1 MTAPTIRSIELIVSQ
16 FKIPDLGVDTAGY
29 SLVYEKGSSKS
40 VKAYGVRVV
49 CDDGLAGE
57 YVGGDAVGVAQMNK
71 FADTLIGK
79 NPLQR
84 ELIYNDLKRCLRKF
98 DKMGIGMIDLPL
110 WDLAGKH
117 YGASVSELLGGYR
130 TRLPAYASTMSGD
143 RNGGLDSPQA
153 FADFAV
159 QCKSLGYRGYKLHVW
174 DDYSIPELVKTILAV
189 RKAVGDDMHLML
201 DPACK
206 LETFVEA
213 LEVGR
218 ACDEANYLWY
228 EDPYRDT
235 GISSF
240 SHKMLREKLKT
251 PLCQT
256 EHIRGLEEHVNFIVA
271 GGTDLVRVDA
281 EYDGGITGAMKIAH
295 AAEGF
300 GLDVEIHGPGPMH
313 RQLMAALRNSNYYEM
328 SLVHP
333 LTPEIGRCQDI
344 YACGYRDTLTGVDAD
359 GMVDVPTG
367 PGWGVTYDWEFMRAH
382 QIDEKTF
389 K

>member
-1 MTAPTIRSIELIVSQ
+1 MAHPIIRSIEVVVSQ
-16 FKIPDLGVDTAGY
+16 FNLPDLGVDKAGY
-29 SLVYEKGSSKS
+29 SLVWEPGGSKS
-40 VKAYGVRVV
+40 VKTFAVRVD
-49 CDDGLAGE
+49 CGDGLVGE
-57 YVGGDAVGVAQMNK
+57 YVGGDAVGLAQMSK

-79 NPLQR
+79 NPLER

-110 WDLAGKH
+110 WDLAGKL
-117 YGASVSELLGGYR
+117 YGASVSELLGGWR
-130 TRLPAYASTMSGD
+130 KSLPAYASTMSGD
-143 RNGGLDSPQA
+143 RNGGLDSPEA

-159 QCKSLGYRGYKLHVW
+159 QCKELGYKGYKLHVW
-174 DDYSIPELVKTILAV
+174 DDYSVKELVQAIGAV
-189 RKAVGDDMHLML
+189 RRAVGDEMHLML

-206 LETFVEA
+206 LETFMEA

-256 EHIRGLEEHVNFIVA
+256 EHIRGVEEHTNFIIA
-271 GGTDLVRVDA
+271 GGTDIVRTDA

-295 AAEGF
+295 VAEGF

-313 RQLMAALRNSNYYEM
+313 RQLMSALRNSNYYEM

-333 LTPEIGRCQDI
+333 KTSQIGRCQEI
-344 YACGYRDTLTGVDAD
+344 YACGYRDSLTSIDAE
-359 GMVDVPTG
+359 GNVPLPEG
-367 PGWGVTYDWEFMRAH
+367 PGMGVKYDWDFIRAH
-382 QIDEKTF
+382 QIDGKVF

>member
-1 MTAPTIRSIELIVSQ
+1 MTKPIVHSIEVVVSQ
-16 FKIPDLGVDTAGY
+16 FKLPDLGVDTAGY
-29 SLVYEKGSSKS
+29 SLVYQPGGTKS
-40 VKAYGVRVV
+40 VKAYGVRIV
-49 CDDGLAGE
+49 CDDGLVGE
-57 YVGGDAVGVAQMNK
+57 YVGGDAVGLAQMNK

-79 NPLQR
+79 SPLQR

-98 DKMGIGMIDLPL
+98 DKMGMGMVDLPL
-110 WDLAGKH
+110 WDLAGKY
-117 YGASVSELLGGYR
+117 YGASVSELLGGWR
-130 TRLPAYASTMSGD
+130 KRLPAYASTMSGD
-143 RNGGLDSPQA
+143 RNGGLDSPEA
-153 FADFAV
+153 FAEFAV
-159 QCKSLGYRGYKLHVW
+159 QCKSLGYQGYKLHVW
-174 DDYSIPELVKTILAV
+174 DDYSVRELTRTILAV

-206 LETFVEA
+206 LQTFTEA

-240 SHKMLREKLKT
+240 SHRMLREKLKT

-256 EHIRGLEEHVNFIVA
+256 EHIRGVEEHVNFIVA
-271 GGTDLVRVDA
+271 GGTDIVRTDA

-313 RQLMAALRNSNYYEM
+313 RHLMSALRNSNYYEM

-333 LTPEIGRCQDI
+333 KTPQIGRCQEI
-344 YACGYRDTLTGVDAD
+344 YACGYRDGLTAIDAD
-359 GMVDVPTG
+359 GMVAVPEG
-367 PGWGVTYDWEFMRAH
+367 PGFGVVYDWDFIRAH
-382 QIDEKTF
+382 QVDGKIF
-389 K
+389 N

>member
-1 MTAPTIRSIELIVSQ
+1 MSAPVIQEIEIISSQ
-16 FKIPDLGVDTAGY
+16 FLIPDMDVDNAGY
-29 SLVYEKGSSKS
+29 SLVYKKGSNKS
-40 VKAYGVRVV
+40 VKAFSVRVI
-49 CDDGLAGE
+49 CNDGLVGE

-71 FADTLIGK
+71 FADRLIGK

-98 DKMGIGMIDLPL
+98 DKMGMGMIDLPL
-110 WDLAGKH
+110 WDLAGKY

-130 TRLPAYASTMSGD
+130 THLPAYASTMSGD
-143 RNGGLDSPQA
+143 RNGGLSSPEA

-206 LETFVEA
+206 LETFIEA

-256 EHIRGLEEHVNFIVA
+256 EHIRGVEEHVNFIVA
-271 GGTDLVRVDA
+271 GGTDIVRTDA
-281 EYDGGITGAMKIAH
+281 EYDGGITGAIKIAH
-295 AAEGF
+295 VAEGF

-313 RQLMAALRNSNYYEM
+313 RHLMSAIRNSNYYEM

-333 LTPEIGRCQDI
+333 KTPEIGRCQQI
-344 YACGYRDTLTGVDAD
+344 YACGYRDSLTSINSD
-359 GMVDVPTG
+359 GMVPVPIG
-367 PGWGVTYDWEFMRAH
+367 PGWGVEYDWDFIRAH
-382 QIDEKTF
+382 QVDSKIYK
-389 K
+389 

>member
-1 MTAPTIRSIELIVSQ
+1 MSTPSIVSIEVIVAQ
-16 FKIPDLGVDTAGY
+16 FKLPDLDVDTAGY
-29 SLVYEKGSSKS
+29 SLVYRKGGSKS
-40 VKAYGVRVV
+40 VKAYGVRVH
-49 CDDGLAGE
+49 CDSGVIGD
-57 YVGGDAVGVAQMNK
+57 YVGGDAVSMAQLNK

-84 ELIYNDLKRCLRKF
+84 ELIYNDVKRCLRKF
-98 DKMGIGMIDLPL
+98 DKMGMGMIDLPL

-117 YGASVSELLGGYR
+117 YGAPVYELLGGGR
-130 TRLPAYASTMSGD
+130 TRVDAYASTMSGD
-143 RNGGLDSPQA
+143 RNGGLDSPEA

-159 QCKSLGYRGYKLHVW
+159 QCKSLGYRAYKLHVW
-174 DDYSIPELVKTILAV
+174 DDYSVPELVKAIHAV

-206 LETFVEA
+206 FDTFLQA

-218 ACDEANYLWY
+218 ACDEANFLWY
-228 EDPYRDT
+228 EDPYRDG
-235 GISSF
+235 GIASF

-256 EHIRGLEEHVNFIVA
+256 EHIRGLEEHVNFILA
-271 GGTDLVRVDA
+271 GGTDLVRADA
-281 EYDGGITGAMKIAH
+281 EYDGGITGVMKIAH

-300 GLDVEIHGPGPMH
+300 GLDCELHGPGPMH
-313 RQLMAALRNSNYYEM
+313 RHVMAACRNTNYYEM

-333 LTPEIGRCQDI
+333 KTPEIGRCQQI
-344 YACGYRDTLTGVDAD
+344 YACGYRDGLEEIAAD
-359 GMVDVPTG
+359 GTVGVPTD
-367 PGWGVTYDWEFMRAH
+367 PGLGVVYDWDFIKAH
-382 QIDEKTF
+382 QIDYKQF